1 MAVQRAEGADQLGDE
16 PARARLREAAALE
29 QLEQLAAAH
38 LVHDHVEHVL
48 AHLHHLVQLGHV
60 LRRGSVRAAQR
71 GRLLDEGVHCLL
83 VLLERGHVH
92 LLERNVHAPFGCRVH
107 LREAALSEHLAEL
120 VALGDVA
127 DLAIDDLGL
136 VQPRA
141 QRDHGTEPCAAAGR
155 GSSFGSAEHPP

>member
-1 MAVQRAEGADQLGDE
+1 M
-16 PARARLREAAALE
+16 
-29 QLEQLAAAH
+29 
-38 LVHDHVEHVL
+38 
-48 AHLHHLVQLGHV
+48 QLGHV

-92 LLERNVHAPFGCRVH
+92 ILERNVHAPIGCRVH

-141 QRDHGTEPCAAAGR
+141 QRDHGTEPCLRCCRARIKFLDPQSIPHEPLGKYMCRRARLKNA
-155 GSSFGSAEHPP
+155 SE